1 MHKLFPSHPWARY
14 SKKLTERVEKPLYKG
29 FHIETSAKNR
39 GMRLAQGSAGSTL
52 DGSLIC
58 LYFLVDETDGVIADA
73 RFQAFGPSALIGA
86 ADAMCELVMRKN
98 YDQARRISADLLDK
112 HLRDRKGQQAFPE
125 ETFSLINLL
134 LSAIDQV
141 ADQCM
146 DIPLSDAYV
155 APPIADQDVSTMEI
169 REYPGWDLL
178 NEKQQVHIIEE
189 VIATDIRPYIELDAG
204 GIEIISFRNNRELTI
219 AYKGACTSCHSAT
232 GSTLTAIQ
240 QILRAKVHPQII
252 VTPDLSLLQGHTAG

>member
-1 MHKLFPSHPWARY
+1 MYKLFPSYPWARY
-14 SKKLTERVEKPLYKG
+14 SKKLSERIEKPLYKG
-29 FHIETSAKNR
+29 FHTATSAKHR
-39 GMRLAQGSAGSTL
+39 GVRLAKGRAGSVQ
-52 DGSLIC
+52 DGSLIY
-58 LYFLVDETDGVIADA
+58 LYFLVDEMDGVIADA
-73 RFQAFGPSALIGA
+73 RFQVFGPAALIGA
-86 ADAMCELVMRKN
+86 ADAMCELVIRKN
-98 YDQARRISADLLDK
+98 YDQARRIGADLLDK
-112 HLRDRKGQQAFPE
+112 HLRDRKGQQACPE

-134 LSAIDQV
+134 LSAVDE
-141 ADQCM
+141 ASDQCM

-155 APPIADQDVSTMEI
+155 APPIADQDISTMEN

-189 VIATDIRPYIELDAG
+189 VIASDIRPYIELDAG

-240 QILRAKVHPQII
+240 QILRAKVHPQIAVI
-252 VTPDLSLLQGHTAG
+252 PDLSLLQGHPGG